1 MGAIRSSV
9 QAWGQVLALV
19 SAAVMSAGSFA
30 QSARAEGVL
39 VGGAFVSGGLQAD
52 GSLIDALGSTQL
64 EAAALAVPPRPTR
77 SRVVLRPASPQE
89 RVDAV
94 AGDDIFRHSRIALPL
109 VLHSAV
115 GEPVDAV
122 VAASSVRPMT
132 GTMVGLRPHP
142 RMWGSTLGR

>member
-19 SAAVMSAGSFA
+19 SAAVMSVGSFA

-39 VGGAFVSGGLQAD
+39 VGGSFVSGGLRAD
-52 GSLIDALGSTQL
+52 SSLVDALGSTQV
-64 EAAALAVPPRPTR
+64 EAPALAVPSRPTS
-77 SRVVLRPASPQE
+77 SRTALRPASPQE
-89 RVDAV
+89 RADAV

-122 VAASSVRPMT
+122 ISASSVRPMT

-142 RMWGSTLGR
+142 RTWGSTLGR